1 MALPQSLADF
11 FVRAA
16 MHESPIDR
24 TLGGDYLPAR
34 KSIKDKEG
42 FGSAHRE
49 HHASSRAELAFH
61 LARDFSDS
69 PTRRFCEPRS
79 SSCYCLVQLS

>member
-1 MALPQSLADF
+1 VIIF
-11 FVRAA
+11 RAQN
-16 MHESPIDR
+16 E
-24 TLGGDYLPAR
+24 
-34 KSIKDKEG
+34 KDKGG

-69 PTRRFCEPRS
+69 VTLRFREPRS
-79 SSCYCLVQLS
+79 LFIVWCG

>member
-11 FVRAA
+11 FAGGPMTNRDLTNRLAV
-16 MHESPIDR
+16 ITFR
-24 TLGGDYLPAR
+24 TR

-49 HHASSRAELAFH
+49 HPASSRAELAFH
-61 LARDFSDS
+61 LAHDFSDS
-69 PTRRFCEPRS
+69 LIRRVGEPRPL
-79 SSCYCLVQLS
+79 LVVVWCR